1 MNHSWIAN
9 GRCTLYK
16 SPERGVNIT
25 KEMLVNKDK
34 WFLMRPEL
42 YQIAREQEEENMLLR
57 KIKEDQVVLD
67 FAISRLDADD
77 LDPAEILDNVID
89 YDIRLTIF

>member
-16 SPERGVNIT
+16 TPEKGVVIT

-34 WFLMRPEL
+34 WRLMRPEL

-67 FAISRLDADD
+67 FAISRLEADD
-77 LDPAEILDNVID
+77 LDPAEILDNVAD
-89 YDIRLTIF
+89 K